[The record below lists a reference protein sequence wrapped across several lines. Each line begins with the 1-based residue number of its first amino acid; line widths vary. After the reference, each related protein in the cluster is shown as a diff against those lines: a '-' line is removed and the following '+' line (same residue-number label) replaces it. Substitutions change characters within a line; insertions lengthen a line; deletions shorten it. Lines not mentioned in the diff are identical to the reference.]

1 VGRADRVPDILSGKL
16 VEGRMA
22 QKKAN
27 PAVRFMV
34 AFLIVVAIA
43 LVAFFVGY
51 LIGMRLAVL
60 PLVVGIL

>member
-1 VGRADRVPDILSGKL
+1 
-16 VEGRMA
+16 MA
-22 QKKAN
+22 QKTQKRAN
-27 PAVRFMV
+27 PAVRFLV

-60 PLVVGIL
+60 PLPGIF

>member
-1 VGRADRVPDILSGKL
+1 
-16 VEGRMA
+16 MA

-27 PAVRFMV
+27 PAVRFLV
-34 AFLIVVAIA
+34 AFLIVVAVA

-60 PLVVGIL
+60 PLFAGML